1 MEHTEPKKGLII
13 NPRAWKVKK
22 RNLQETEW
30 WRGIIP
36 EENVWI
42 THDLDVLDRALV
54 EARDKGVDHLAIV
67 GGDGTL
73 QVTLTH
79 LVGLWQTKPPVIL
92 PLPGGTMNA
101 LCVNLGIKGTPEQVL
116 QNGMKSLDRGQS
128 TIAGKYLIHLNEN
141 DEVDRYG
148 FTFANGVIFR
158 AFGDYYR
165 AAEPGIKDAVR
176 VTIAGLAS
184 GFLPSTS
191 ERNRL
196 RTVQA
201 RVAHKD
207 QVLADGSV
215 RVVSASTLDNP
226 VLWFKP
232 FPMELNGRP
241 SFHCVVNRMD
251 AKDLLLNAWP
261 LMRGKKTHPR
271 HYVDQLDELEIEMD
285 QGYILDGEVYDL
297 SGKNTIKIT
306 TGPAFSFLVPA
317 REMRG

>member
-1 MEHTEPKKGLII
+1 MEQTEPTKGLIV

-22 RNLQETEW
+22 RNLEDPGW
-30 WRGIIP
+30 WRGLVP
-36 EENVWI
+36 DENVWV
-42 THDLDVLDRALV
+42 THDLDVLDRALA
-54 EARDKGVDHLAIV
+54 EARDKGVTHLAMV

-79 LVGLWQTKPPVIL
+79 LISLWKDNPPAIL

-101 LCVNLGIKGTPEQVL
+101 LCSNLSIKGTPEEVL
-116 QNGMKSLDRGQS
+116 SRSMKALDRGRS
-128 TIAGKYLIHLNEN
+128 SVAGKHLIHLTEN

-148 FTFANGVIFR
+148 FTFANGVFFR

-184 GFLPSTS
+184 GVLPSTS
-191 ERNRL
+191 EWNRL
-196 RTVQA
+196 RTVDA
-201 RVAHKD
+201 RVVHKND
-207 QVLADGSV
+207 VLADGPV
-215 RVVSASTLDNP
+215 RVITASTLDNP

-232 FPMELNGRP
+232 FPTMLNGRP
-241 SFHCVVNRMD
+241 SFHCIVNRMD
-251 AKDLLLNAWP
+251 AKDLLWNAWP

-271 HYVDQLDELEIEMD
+271 HFVDQLDEIEIETD

-297 SGKNTIKIT
+297 SGKNNIKIT
-306 TGPAFSFLVPA
+306 AGPAFSFLVPP
-317 REMRG
+317 EGKRG